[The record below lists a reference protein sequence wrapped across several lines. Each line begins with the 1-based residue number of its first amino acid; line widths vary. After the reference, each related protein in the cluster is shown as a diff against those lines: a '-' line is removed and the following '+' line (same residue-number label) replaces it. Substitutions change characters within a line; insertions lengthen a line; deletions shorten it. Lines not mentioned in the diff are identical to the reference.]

1 MRGLLKEEEHGE
13 AAILRHAAIAR
24 ELNRLIK
31 GGLRE

>member
-1 MRGLLKEEEHGE
+1 MRGLLKAEKHDE
-13 AAILRHAAIAR
+13 APILRHAAIAR